1 MAENHTPLDYSM
13 SAGTSGSWEWD
24 IVADVLWVDERF
36 ARLYDL
42 PEIQARTPLPTSVFF
57 SRICADDKK
66 RMLIAVAGML
76 GGSENFSKE
85 FRIQSENGTVR
96 WMHGRGQSVLGP
108 NDEPIRF
115 TGFLIDVTDRKRTEE
130 RLRIAQEAGH
140 VGTFEFID
148 GFATVS
154 VSHEFCRLLGL
165 LPASALPLSTVN
177 KLVSEGYEQLIPANV
192 GNSATKLS
200 GEFLVKRADDGQL
213 RWIARRG
220 EIIREGAF
228 GGFRLVG
235 VIYDVSASKEAEQQ
249 LRYLNDTLEARVQTE
264 INERLGAEE
273 ALRQAQKMEAVGQ
286 LTGGIAHDFN
296 NLLTIISGNVD
307 TVVRRLD
314 AHIDPRIG
322 RALENAKKGVQ
333 RAAALT
339 QRLLA
344 FSRRQPLTPKR
355 TDVGRLLAGMSDLL
369 TRSITETIAI
379 QITADEELWPVNI
392 DPYQLE
398 NVILN
403 LAVNARDAM
412 PNGGNL
418 TITARNYSLHGR
430 DQILIEVV
438 DTGCG
443 MDAETLSRVFDPFFT
458 TKEVGKGTGLGLS
471 MVYGFVK
478 QSGGGIDIKSDVG
491 VGTTIQICLPRMSAL
506 GEEEQPDRQGIARP
520 GSQLETVLVVED
532 DSDVRAYTVELLREL
547 GYRVVEAQSGAA
559 ALKVLERRDQPV
571 QLLLTDVVM
580 PAMSGRDLAEAARRA
595 NPSLRVLFMSGYPK
609 DIVSGGGRLGPGLDL
624 VPKPFSYVQLATK
637 IRELLDRG

>member
-1 MAENHTPLDYSM
+1 MAEDRIPLDHAIA
-13 SAGTSGSWEWD
+13 AGTSGSWEWD
-24 IVADVLWVDERF
+24 IAADVLWVDERF
-36 ARLYDL
+36 ASLYNL
-42 PEIQARTPLPTSVFF
+42 HESQARAPLPTSTFF
-57 SRICADDKK
+57 SRIHPDDKK

-85 FRIQSENGTVR
+85 FRILGENGTVR

-108 NDEPIRF
+108 NDEPLRF
-115 TGFLIDVTDRKRTEE
+115 SGLLIDVTDRKRTEE
-130 RLRIAQEAGH
+130 RLRIAQEAGR

-154 VSHEFCRLLGL
+154 VSDEFCRLLGL
-165 LPASALPLSTVN
+165 LPASALPLPTINS
-177 KLVSEGYEQLIPANV
+177 LVSEGFGPLIPAHI
-192 GNSATKLS
+192 GDKEADLS
-200 GEFLVKRADDGQL
+200 REFLVTRGDDAQL

-220 EIIREGAF
+220 EIIREGTS
-228 GGFRLVG
+228 GGYRLVG
-235 VIYDVSASKEAEQQ
+235 VIYDVTAAKDAEHM
-249 LRYLNDTLEARVQTE
+249 LRNLNDTLEARVQTE
-264 INERLGAEE
+264 INERRGAEE
-273 ALRQAQKMEAVGQ
+273 NLRQAQKMEAVGQ

-314 AHIDPRIG
+314 AHTDPRIG
-322 RALENAKKGVQ
+322 RALENAKKGVE

-344 FSRRQPLTPKR
+344 FSRRQPLAPKR
-355 TDVGRLLAGMSDLL
+355 TDVGKLLAGMSDLL
-369 TRSITETIAI
+369 TRSITEAIAI
-379 QITADEELWPVNI
+379 QIVPDEDIWPVHI

-398 NVILN
+398 NVLLN

-418 TITARNYSLHGR
+418 TITARNDSSRGH
-430 DQILIEVV
+430 DEILIEVA
-438 DTGCG
+438 DTGFG
-443 MDAETLSRVFDPFFT
+443 MNAETLSQVFDPFFT

-478 QSGGGIDIKSDVG
+478 QSGGSIDIKSDVG
-491 VGTTIQICLPRMSAL
+491 IGTTIRIGLPRMTAL
-506 GEEEQPDRQGIARP
+506 EIEEQPVRQSVARP

-547 GYRVVEAQSGAA
+547 GYRVIEAQSGAA
-559 ALKVLERRDQPV
+559 ALKLLERSDQSV

-580 PAMSGRDLAEAARRA
+580 PSMSGRELAEAARRA
-595 NPSLRVLFMSGYPK
+595 SPDVRVLFMSGYPK
-609 DIVSGGGRLGPGLDL
+609 DIISEEGRLGPGIDL
-624 VPKPFSYVQLATK
+624 VPKPFSYAQLSTK
-637 IRELLDRG
+637 VRELLDRI

>member
-1 MAENHTPLDYSM
+1 MAEGRIPLDYAIA
-13 SAGTSGSWEWD
+13 AGTSGSWEWD
-24 IVADVLWVDERF
+24 IIRNELWIDERF
-36 ARLYDL
+36 ANLYNLDQS
-42 PEIQARTPLPTSVFF
+42 QARKPLPTSVFF
-57 SRICADDKK
+57 SRIHPDDRS
-66 RMLIAVAGML
+66 RMRIAVAGML
-76 GGSENFSKE
+76 GGSQNFSKE
-85 FRIQSENGTVR
+85 FRIQAENGSVR
-96 WMHGRGQSVLGP
+96 WMHGRGQGILGP

-115 TGFLIDVTDRKRTEE
+115 TGLLVDVTDRKQAEE

-154 VSHEFCRLLGL
+154 VSDEFCRLLGL
-165 LPASALPLSTVN
+165 IPASSLPVPTIN
-177 KLVSEGYEQLIPANV
+177 RLVTGGDDPLIPTNIAEDEV
-192 GNSATKLS
+192 ALS
-200 GEFLVKRADDGQL
+200 GEFLISRGDDARL

-220 EIIREGAF
+220 EIIRDGTS
-228 GGFRLVG
+228 GGYRLIG
-235 VIYDVSASKEAEQQ
+235 VIYDVSAAKDSERT
-249 LRYLNDTLEARVQTE
+249 LRELNETLEARVQNE
-264 INERLGAEE
+264 INDRLGAEE

-307 TVVRRLD
+307 TVARRLD
-314 AHIDPRIG
+314 AHADPRIS
-322 RALENAKKGVQ
+322 RALENAKKGVE

-344 FSRRQPLTPKR
+344 FSRRQPLAPKR
-355 TDVGRLLAGMSDLL
+355 TDIGKLLAGMADLL
-369 TRSITETIAI
+369 TRSITETITI
-379 QITADEELWPVNI
+379 QISANEGLWPVHV

-418 TITARNYSLHGR
+418 TIAAREESSLGR
-430 DQILIEVV
+430 DHILIEVT

-443 MDAETLSRVFDPFFT
+443 MDAKVLSQAFDPFFT

-478 QSGGGIDIKSDVG
+478 QSGGSIDIKSDVG
-491 VGTTIQICLPRMSAL
+491 IGTTIQIRLPRMTASQDDERPFL
-506 GEEEQPDRQGIARP
+506 QTSARP

-547 GYRVVEAQSGAA
+547 GYLVIEAHDGAA
-559 ALKVLERRDQPV
+559 ALKCLERPDQSV

-580 PAMSGRDLAEAARRA
+580 PEMSGRELADAARRGHP
-595 NPSLRVLFMSGYPK
+595 NLRVLFMSGYPK
-609 DIVSGGGRLGPGLDL
+609 DIISEEGSLGPGIDL
-624 VPKPFSYVQLATK
+624 MPKPFSYAQLSNK
-637 IRELLDRG
+637 VRELLDRG